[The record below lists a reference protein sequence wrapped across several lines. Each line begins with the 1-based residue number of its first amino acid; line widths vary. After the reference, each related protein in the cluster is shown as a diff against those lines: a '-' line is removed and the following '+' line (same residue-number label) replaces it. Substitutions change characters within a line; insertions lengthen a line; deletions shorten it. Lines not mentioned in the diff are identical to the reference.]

1 MSYAYVCSD
10 HQLNIHVFV
19 RSQCTMSYVR
29 CRAQSIACNHSRNRH
44 EEVVRYLVT
53 EGLANSNAKD
63 KDGWTPLS
71 ATLSLYL

>member
-19 RSQCTMSYVR
+19 RSQCAMSHVE
-29 CRAQSIACNHSRNRH
+29 CRAQSVACNHSRMGH

-53 EGLANSNAKD
+53 EGQTDPNVQNKNGL
-63 KDGWTPLS
+63 TPLHY
-71 ATLSLYL
+71 ACE

>member
-19 RSQCTMSYVR
+19 RSQCTMSHVE
-29 CRAQSIACNHSRNRH
+29 CRAQSIACNHSRSGR

-53 EGLANSNAKD
+53 DGHADPNVKD
-63 KDGWTPLS
+63 EDGKTPLHV
-71 ATLSLYL
+71 ACR